1 MRLLIMGASGFI
13 GTHVH
18 GRALAAGMEVVTAGR
33 TGFADALRHYHA
45 DLAEDDPGKV
55 TALIDEVAPD
65 VVVNCVGA
73 TAGELDALVAVNVTG
88 VYTLTK
94 AMLMA
99 KRAPRLVHLGS
110 AAEYGR
116 AEPGVPVSEQ
126 AVPRPA
132 AVYGVTKLAGTR
144 LVELAMAAGL
154 DGVVLRVFNPV
165 GPGAPGSNLPGKVAA
180 ELHRALARG
189 TDVQLGSL
197 DAVRDFIDVR
207 DVADAVIAAV
217 TAPALAHGVLNI
229 GTGRGVPVRTMVR
242 QLLSIAGYTGVI
254 HEDAAGPARAAD
266 IPWQEASI
274 TCAIED
280 LGWTPRRDLTTSLTD
295 LWKSSH

>member
-1 MRLLIMGASGFI
+1 M
-13 GTHVH
+13 
-18 GRALAAGMEVVTAGR
+18 
-33 TGFADALRHYHA
+33 
-45 DLAEDDPGKV
+45 
-55 TALIDEVAPD
+55 
-65 VVVNCVGA
+65 
-73 TAGELDALVAVNVTG
+73 
-88 VYTLTK
+88 
-94 AMLMA
+94 
-99 KRAPRLVHLGS
+99 
-110 AAEYGR
+110 
-116 AEPGVPVSEQ
+116 SEQ

-207 DVADAVIAAV
+207 DVADAVIAA
-217 TAPALAHGVLNI
+217 APRPRWRTCVLNI

-242 QLLSIAGYTGVI
+242 ATALHCRVHGRNT
-254 HEDAAGPARAAD
+254 
-266 IPWQEASI
+266 
-274 TCAIED
+274 
-280 LGWTPRRDLTTSLTD
+280 
-295 LWKSSH
+295 

>member
-13 GTHVH
+13 GTHVRC
-18 GRALAAGMEVVTAGR
+18 RALAAGMEVVTAGR

-65 VVVNCVGA
+65 VVVNCAGA
-73 TAGELDALVAVNVTG
+73 TTGEPDALVAVNVTG

-99 KRAPRLVHLGS
+99 KTAPRLVHLGS

-132 AVYGVTKLAGTR
+132 AVYGVTK
-144 LVELAMAAGL
+144 
-154 DGVVLRVFNPV
+154 
-165 GPGAPGSNLPGKVAA
+165 
-180 ELHRALARG
+180 
-189 TDVQLGSL
+189 
-197 DAVRDFIDVR
+197 
-207 DVADAVIAAV
+207 
-217 TAPALAHGVLNI
+217 
-229 GTGRGVPVRTMVR
+229 
-242 QLLSIAGYTGVI
+242 
-254 HEDAAGPARAAD
+254 
-266 IPWQEASI
+266 
-274 TCAIED
+274 
-280 LGWTPRRDLTTSLTD
+280 
-295 LWKSSH
+295 